1 MKMNKKP
8 RRKEWKKNKLK
19 VEINNLIEEIESMQ
33 NIGFES
39 SNQIEKINSNINVS
53 EERINN
59 IQENNKRYETE
70 IAEINDKIVELE
82 EEKKQK

>member
-1 MKMNKKP
+1 
-8 RRKEWKKNKLK
+8 
-19 VEINNLIEEIESMQ
+19 MQ

-70 IAEINDKIVELE
+70 IAEINEKIVELE
-82 EEKKQK
+82 EEKNKKIAKKENLFNNKR